1 MYISA
6 ISGSCWLFLLCS
18 SSPAALRMGAKY
30 THREKERERER
41 ERERE
46 LCGVLSVIVQNSSDE
61 KV

>member
-30 THREKERERER
+30 THTHRERER

>member
-18 SSPAALRMGAKY
+18 SSPAALRMVAKY
-30 THREKERERER
+30 THREK